1 MKDIGDNWDS
11 SAKLLFDEI
20 LHIWLRYIKE
30 SILLLSFVINWK
42 NFLFAEGSWIDWRLE
57 DSYLKS
63 AKDKEY
69 ESAQLKIKRE
79 KEKIRRI
86 GISWITAGKVGKT
99 NSIIVVKALRSIE
112 YDWIGKELLI
122 VLISWDDFIPV
133 GNKMNVGGIFG
144 IKM

>member
-1 MKDIGDNWDS
+1 M
-11 SAKLLFDEI
+11 
-20 LHIWLRYIKE
+20 
-30 SILLLSFVINWK
+30 
-42 NFLFAEGSWIDWRLE
+42 
-57 DSYLKS
+57 KS